1 MRRSCMFLSI
11 GALSRGGE
19 VPAEPQATRGRRPP
33 EATHKSEERR
43 VNSSHS
49 LSDIPVNAAALPT
62 QEHVNES
69 NFCGERGAAG
79 DASSIR
85 TITSGAT
92 GYASAA
98 GNIAHSND
106 PAKTRL
112 ARIPSVRNVL
122 AFLIANFY
130 IVYTSAIGYGQSSP
144 REVQAVAETEL
155 PYNQPPINYSSRQ
168 PDDAV
173 TRLRQRLQNGQV
185 ELTDRGA
192 QGKLQDLLKALEI
205 PIESQLLVFSKSS
218 ANARL
223 ITPKTPRAIYF
234 NDEVYVGWVPGS
246 PMVEISTVEPNVG
259 AVFYNLPQAT
269 RESATPGQTTEPQFR
284 RDDSCLLCH
293 VTRSTLRVPGHLDR
307 SFTTDFEG
315 QLRTGW
321 SRITHATRYQDRWA
335 GWYVTGGSETFK
347 HLGNVYGDESRH
359 DSPQHNLKVNTVTD
373 LSKQFDTR
381 DYLTATSDIVAH
393 LVLDHQAHGHNLI
406 TRLNYESQLGRP
418 TTAFDPLLRYFL
430 FLDEP
435 QLQAPITTHSDY
447 RIWFEGRGPRD
458 SQGRSLRQFDL
469 NTRLFK
475 YRLSYLIYSAA
486 FDALPDSVRLEFYRD
501 LKSWLTTTD
510 PQHPAEKL
518 PLKERQAIQEIL
530 RETKSKL
537 PQDW

>member
-1 MRRSCMFLSI
+1 MRCSCMSLSI
-11 GALSRGGE
+11 GVLSRE
-19 VPAEPQATRGRRPP
+19 DEAPAEPQATRGRRSP
-33 EATHKSEERR
+33 EVFHNSEERR
-43 VNSSHS
+43 DNSSHS
-49 LSDIPVNAAALPT
+49 LSGIPVNAAALPSRT
-62 QEHVNES
+62 RVNES
-69 NFCGERGAAG
+69 KICGGPGVTAYTR
-79 DASSIR
+79 SIR
-85 TITSGAT
+85 NIISGAT
-92 GYASAA
+92 GYTSAVLT
-98 GNIAHSND
+98 ITHSND
-106 PAKTRL
+106 PAKTRI
-112 ARIPSVRNVL
+112 ARMPSFRIVL
-122 AFLIANFY
+122 TFLITNFF
-130 IVYTSAIGYGQSSP
+130 VLDTSAIGYGQSSP

-192 QGKLQDLLKALEI
+192 QGKLQDLLKAFEI

-246 PMVEISTVEPNVG
+246 PMLEISTVEPNVG

-269 RESATPGQTTEPQFR
+269 PESATPGQTTEPQFR

-321 SRITHATRYQDRWA
+321 SRITHATRYRDRWA

-347 HLGNVYGDESRH
+347 HLGNAYGDESRH
-359 DSPQHNLKVNTVTD
+359 DSPQHDLKVNTFTD

-418 TTAFDPLLRYFL
+418 TTAFEPLLRYFL

-435 QLQAPITTHSDY
+435 EFEAPITNHSDY

-486 FDALPDSVRLEFYRD
+486 FDALPDTVRLDFYQN
-501 LKSWLTTTD
+501 LKTWLTTTD
-510 PQHPAEKL
+510 PKHPAVKL
-518 PLKERQAIQEIL
+518 PLTERQAILEIL
-530 RETKSKL
+530 RETKSNL
-537 PQDW
+537 PKDL